1 MKVIL
6 SIKPIYAEKIL
17 NGEKTFELRKSIF
30 KKDNIEKVI
39 IYASSPISKVIGEF
53 EIESILHDDV
63 NELWKKTKENNG
75 IEKTFFNEYFE
86 NREKG
91 YAIKIKNTKRY
102 KVYYNIKEKYG
113 LKAPQSFSYLED

>member
-30 KKDNIEKVI
+30 KKNNIKEVI

-53 EIESILHDDV
+53 EIESILHEKID
-63 NELWKKTKENNG
+63 ELWQKTKENNG
-75 IEKTFFNEYFE
+75 VEKTFFNEYFE
-86 NREKG
+86 NRETG
-91 YAIKIKNTKRY
+91 YAIKIKSTKRY
-102 KVYYNIKEKYG
+102 KVYYNIHEKYG
-113 LKAPQSFSYLED
+113 VKAPQSFSYLED